1 MASSGIFTERW
12 WNVARKS
19 NATQGPVSPRDQAVQ
34 ERLEALRSE
43 YEKLSEKRIQTQ
55 TMVQNLEEQLQ
66 GLREKAEAEYGT
78 SDLEKLEELLEQRR
92 QENERRVTEYQQHIE
107 GIKDQLKAVETE
119 TREDQP

>member
-1 MASSGIFTERW
+1 M
-12 WNVARKS
+12 
-19 NATQGPVSPRDQAVQ
+19 SPRDQAVQ